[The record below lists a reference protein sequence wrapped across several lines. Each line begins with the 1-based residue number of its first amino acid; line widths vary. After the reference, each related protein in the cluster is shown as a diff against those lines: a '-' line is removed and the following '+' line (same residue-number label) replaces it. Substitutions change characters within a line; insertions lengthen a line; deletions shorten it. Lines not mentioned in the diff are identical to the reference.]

1 MTLTAKV
8 QDVISSF
15 DTDVVIV
22 GAGPVGLTLAAAL
35 VHHGVAFRILEK
47 RTDASKNSKANNLWA
62 RTQELIDALGFLPH
76 MQEEAYRIGR
86 INVILNDAPLDVVPV
101 GQVDSPHPEPLYT
114 GQDVIETKLSEVVER
129 SGVSVER
136 GCEVVSVEQDA
147 DGATVTW
154 RASSD
159 ENDEPGVLQTLRA
172 RYVVG
177 ADGAHGMV
185 RKEIGL
191 DIKIDDFSDR
201 GSRQIDA
208 KLSWRRS
215 LSPDQLWFFTFHHG
229 FAGVMPVWGGYY
241 RIFIIEEQDN
251 VPDRDPTLEE
261 MQARAREVTGDA
273 TLTLADPIWFSR
285 HGFEHGTNSSYR
297 KDRVFLVGDAGHE
310 ALPIGGQGM
319 NQGMH
324 DATGLGW
331 RLAMALADRAG
342 PDILESYDVERHGM
356 HVALDKQ
363 QSDGMKRLLYRSK
376 LSDAALDLAADL
388 IPNLG
393 SLIFGVDDLQ
403 QLSTAY
409 PDSTLSEDHLRQPL
423 TSGVKHSGARAP
435 DAEVTT
441 RDHRTTTLFKC
452 IYNPD
457 DQSWGWSL
465 LAFDGRETEAAQAA
479 LDAVARVRGYNWVRP
494 RLVLAAP
501 GSAGFD
507 GGSVTTLWDLDLAAH
522 AAYGLSAT
530 PALVLVRPDGH
541 IAFRGP
547 LAKPGLLESYCQRVF
562 TVPSGG
568 RAVRE
573 EAA

>member
-1 MTLTAKV
+1 MAATTDARNAPAR
-8 QDVISSF
+8 SF
-15 DTDVVIV
+15 DTDVAIV

-35 VHHGVAFRILEK
+35 AHHGVAFRILEK
-47 RTDASKNSKANNLWA
+47 RTGTSENSKANNLWA

-86 INVILNDAPLDVVPV
+86 VNVILNDAPLDVVQV

-114 GQDVIETKLSEVVER
+114 GQDVIETKLSEVVEK
-129 SGVSVER
+129 SGATVER
-136 GCEVVSVEQDA
+136 GHEVISVDQDA
-147 DGATVTW
+147 DGATVTYC
-154 RASSD
+154 ACAD
-159 ENDEPGVLQTLRA
+159 EGEAPGAPQTLRA

-177 ADGAHGMV
+177 ADGANGMV

-191 DIKIDDFSDR
+191 DIETDAFEGR

-208 KLSWRRS
+208 KLTWRRS
-215 LSPDQLWFFTFHHG
+215 LTPDQLWFFTFHHG
-229 FAGVMPVWGGYY
+229 FAGVMPVWGGYH
-241 RIFIIEEQDN
+241 RIFIIEEQEN

-285 HGFEHGTNSSYR
+285 HGFGHGTNGGYAR
-297 KDRVFLVGDAGHE
+297 GRVFLVGDAGHE

-324 DATGLGW
+324 DATGLAW
-331 RLAMALADRAG
+331 RLAMALAGRDG
-342 PDILESYDVERHGM
+342 PDILGSYDVERHGM

-363 QSDGMKRLLYRSK
+363 QSKGMERLLYRSK
-376 LSDAALDLAADL
+376 LSDAALDLAADF

-393 SLIFGVDDLQ
+393 SLIFGVNDLQ

-409 PDSTLSEDHLRQPL
+409 PDSPLSEDHLRQLL
-423 TSGVKHSGARAP
+423 TSGVARAGARAP

-441 RDHRTTTLFKC
+441 RDHRTARLFES

-457 DQSWGWSL
+457 GQSWGWAL
-465 LAFDGRETEAAQAA
+465 LAFDGRETEAAEIA
-479 LDAVARVRGYNWVRP
+479 LDAVSRVRDHDWIRP
-494 RLVLAAP
+494 RLVLSAP

-507 GGSVTTLWDLDLAAH
+507 GESVTTLWDLDSAAH
-522 AAYGLSAT
+522 AAYGLAAT
-530 PALVLVRPDGH
+530 PALVLVRPDGQ

-547 LAKPGLLESYCQRVF
+547 LTKPDMLADYCDRVF
-562 TVPSGG
+562 RRTP
-568 RAVRE
+568 
-573 EAA
+573 